1 MQTARYLIEGAAMR
15 IMRPAVVNEAEIA
28 RRVKAVERKLKPD
41 VVRIRHDVTLNSTDQ
56 ESIFFR
62 IVLSDDASRESRL
75 REVTE
80 RIEARLEK
88 AIPFD
93 DFGLYLY
100 FLYRNRSEQAEM
112 KEPSWA

>member
-1 MQTARYLIEGAAMR
+1 MR
-15 IMRPAVVNEAEIA
+15 IMRPAVVSEAEIA

-41 VVRIRHDVTLNSTDQ
+41 VVRIRYEIMLNSTDQ

-62 IVLSDDASRESRL
+62 VVLSDDASRDNRL

-80 RIEARLEK
+80 RVTARLEK

-93 DFGLYLY
+93 EFGLYLY
-100 FLYRNRSEQAEM
+100 PRYRSRSEQAEL